1 MSELTL
7 DQLAPGERG
16 RITGL
21 VAEDAFSQRLMQL
34 GLIED
39 TEVLMLRRAPTG
51 DPLEVEVMGY
61 ALSLRRAEAA
71 LVRVTRA
78 P

>member
-7 DQLAPGERG
+7 DQLAPGERA
-16 RITGL
+16 RITGFA
-21 VAEDAFSQRLMQL
+21 VEDAFSQRLMQL

-39 TEVLMLRRAPTG
+39 TEVQLLRRAPTG

>member
-1 MSELTL
+1 MSRFTL

-16 RITGL
+16 RITGFA
-21 VAEDAFSQRLMQL
+21 VEDAFSQRLMQL

-39 TEVLMLRRAPTG
+39 TEVLVLRRAPTG

-71 LVRVTRA
+71 LVRVTRV

>member
-1 MSELTL
+1 
-7 DQLAPGERG
+7 
-16 RITGL
+16 
-21 VAEDAFSQRLMQL
+21 
-34 GLIED
+34 
-39 TEVLMLRRAPTG
+39 MLRRAPTG

-71 LVRVTRA
+71 LVRVTRV